1 MRGVLTGISG
11 YVPLNA
17 LMKTV
22 FSSPDAPPALGPYS
36 QAIGAGPLIFC
47 SGQVPLE
54 AATGEIGGPRC
65 GRANKAGATQSGCGP
80 EKRRCILRQHNKD
93 HRFLNRSFPVRR
105 YERSVRHVF
114 S

>member
-47 SGQVPLE
+47 SGQLPLQ
-54 AATGEIGGPRC
+54 AATGELVGPDV
-65 GRANKAGATQSGCGP
+65 AEQTKQVEIEAIAIKPS
-80 EKRRCILRQHNKD
+80 
-93 HRFLNRSFPVRR
+93 
-105 YERSVRHVF
+105 
-114 S
+114 